1 MKKRQHTAT
10 HLKVVSQFSNR
21 EEPELK
27 EYEEFLTDAICYA
40 LNVNDIPSPKLRDN
54 LWELLHTKAKLA
66 KYQKDAYIDAL
77 LTHCLHFNTM
87 IIIIRRTLIN
97 KLSHNILV
105 SEQELNKL
113 LEEYNDTLRRVG
125 VYDDPISDKMIKNYE
140 LIHPISKRIE
150 TLEIHAMYFYIQYCL
165 LIDSILFLIKDKRS
179 NILFLKDCEE
189 INDILKAYLEGA
201 STQVLNSVERIK
213 DLL

>member
-1 MKKRQHTAT
+1 
-10 HLKVVSQFSNR
+10 
-21 EEPELK
+21 
-27 EYEEFLTDAICYA
+27 
-40 LNVNDIPSPKLRDN
+40 
-54 LWELLHTKAKLA
+54 
-66 KYQKDAYIDAL
+66 
-77 LTHCLHFNTM
+77 M
-87 IIIIRRTLIN
+87 IIIKRRTLIN

-113 LEEYNDTLRRVG
+113 LEEYYDTLRRVG